1 MTYLPGTFVPTGVL
15 LPHGGGSAPTGFLLC
30 DGAAVSR
37 TTYADLFAVIAELF
51 GVGDGST
58 TFNVPDTQGKI
69 PVGKGA
75 SGVTNIGDTGG
86 EQDHT
91 LLTAEMPAHEH
102 LYLKLTGS
110 GGTQG
115 FTVSNAHFTSDNTG
129 SAGGDGAHN
138 NMQPYVGTEYII
150 KT

>member
-1 MTYLPGTFVPTGVL
+1 MTYLPESLVPTGVL

-37 TTYADLFAVIAELF
+37 TTYADLFGVIAELF

-86 EQDHT
+86 EQTHT
-91 LLTAEMPAHEH
+91 LSENEIPAHYH
-102 LYLKLTGS
+102 QILAGTDS
-110 GGTQG
+110 GG
-115 FTVSNAHFTSDNTG
+115 NLECNN
-129 SAGGDGAHN
+129 AGGTNSNENTQSTGGGAAHQ